1 MTQRT
6 KQILILVLLVF
17 VMATSAACDAKGEK
31 SQVNDTTVATAADTA
46 VDTAFVP
53 EFSEARMLD
62 TIKLLSSKDNARITG
77 FEGELSAADYLTEQY
92 TSLGLEVSAQTFPVK
107 AYVCNKLELKVTSDA
122 DRIVGEAKALSYSA
136 ATPAGGITAD
146 VVPLGMGAD
155 RDYDGK
161 DVKGKVVLMQ
171 RGGEFF
177 FVKTARAA
185 QKGAVAVLF
194 YDPNSEGAISATLTE
209 LSKIP
214 AVSINRAEGKK
225 KEKTVQEKIVDYA
238 EIYGLEKTV
247 QDGNVV
253 TVSLKV
259 EVTHEDSTSKNITAL
274 YKSADNPEGKRVI
287 VGAHYDGV
295 DTPAAN
301 DNASGAAVILEMA
314 KALSDQKIALPYDIA
329 FVSFGAEEIGL
340 VGSEQYVY
348 NLSREEKDSVIAML
362 NFDMVGVGDT
372 FDIGSADG
380 FTAPDLIKMTREALK
395 DMGYS
400 PTTSVTDRSDHAPF
414 AQAGI
419 DAIYVQ
425 VGPFHDYHT
434 DLDTIEVIQPEML
447 TKVCELGTKLI
458 VEKLPEVILTQQ

>member
-31 SQVNDTTVATAADTA
+31 SQVNDTTVATEADTA

-122 DRIVGEAKALSYSA
+122 DRIVGEAKALSYGA

-155 RDYDGK
+155 SDYVGK
-161 DVKGKVVLMQ
+161 EVKGKVVLMQ

-214 AVSINRAEGKK
+214 AVSINRAEG
-225 KEKTVQEKIVDYA
+225 Q
-238 EIYGLEKTV
+238 GLEKTV

-253 TVSLKV
+253 TVSLNA
-259 EVTHEDSTSKNITAL
+259 EVTHEDSTSKNIIAL
-274 YKSADNPEGKRVI
+274 YKSTDNPEGKRVI

-314 KALSDQKIALPYDIA
+314 KALTDQKIALPYDIA

-380 FTAPDLIKMTREALK
+380 FTAPDLIKMTRETLE
-395 DMGYS
+395 DMGYT

-419 DAIYVQ
+419 NAVYVQ

-458 VEKLPEVILTQQ
+458 VEKLPEVILAQQ

>member
-6 KQILILVLLVF
+6 KQILILALLVF
-17 VMATSAACDAKGEK
+17 VMATSAACDAKGEA
-31 SQVNDTTVATAADTA
+31 SQINDAAVIA
-46 VDTAFVP
+46 AEDTAFVP

-77 FEGELSAADYLTEQY
+77 FDGESIAADYLTEQF
-92 TSLGLEVSAQTFPVK
+92 TSMGLDVSEQTFPVK
-107 AYVCNKLELKVTSDA
+107 AYVCTNLELKVTTDA

-146 VVPLGMGAD
+146 VVPLGMGAEG
-155 RDYDGK
+155 DYVGK

-177 FVKTARAA
+177 FIKTARAA
-185 QKGAVAVLF
+185 QKGASAVLF

-214 AVSINRAEGKK
+214 AVSITRADG
-225 KEKTVQEKIVDYA
+225 QA
-238 EIYGLEKTV
+238 LEESVLSGTA
-247 QDGNVV
+247 V
-253 TVSLKV
+253 TVSLNM
-259 EVTHEDSTSKNITAL
+259 EVTHEDSTSKNIIAV
-274 YKSADNPEGKRVI
+274 YKSTDNPEGKRVI

-314 KALSDQKIALPYDIA
+314 KALSDQKIALPYDVA

-340 VGSEQYVY
+340 IGSEQYVY

-362 NFDMVGVGDT
+362 NFDMVGVGDA

-380 FTAPDLIKMTREALK
+380 FTAPELIKTTRETLK
-395 DMGYS
+395 DMGYT

-434 DLDTIEVIQPEML
+434 DLDTIDVIQPEML

-458 VEKLPEVILTQQ
+458 IDKIPEALLANQ

>member
-1 MTQRT
+1 
-6 KQILILVLLVF
+6 
-17 VMATSAACDAKGEK
+17 MATSAACDSKGED
-31 SQVNDTTVATAADTA
+31 SQAKDAAGVATANAAT
-46 VDTAFVP
+46 DTAFVP

-62 TIKLLSSKDNARITG
+62 SIKLLSSKDNARITG
-77 FEGELSAADYLTEQY
+77 FEGETAAADYLTEQF
-92 TSLGLEVSAQTFPVK
+92 TSMGLDVTEQTFPVK
-107 AYVCNKLELKVTSDA
+107 AYICNNLELKVTTDA

-146 VVPLGMGAD
+146 VVPIGMGAEG
-155 RDYDGK
+155 DYVGK

-177 FVKTARAA
+177 YIKTARAA
-185 QKGAVAVLF
+185 QKGASAVLF

-214 AVSINRAEGKK
+214 AVSITRADG
-225 KEKTVQEKIVDYA
+225 QA
-238 EIYGLEKTV
+238 LEETALS
-247 QDGNVV
+247 GTAV
-253 TVSLKV
+253 TVSLNM
-259 EVTHEDSTSKNITAL
+259 EVTHEDSTSKNIIAV

-380 FTAPDLIKMTREALK
+380 FTAPDLIKMTRETLK
-395 DMGYS
+395 DMGYT

-434 DLDTIEVIQPEML
+434 DLDTIDAIQPEML

-458 VEKLPEVILTQQ
+458 IDKIPEVLLAQ

>member
-6 KQILILVLLVF
+6 KQILIVVLLVF
-17 VMATSAACDAKGEK
+17 VMATSAACDSKGEK

-155 RDYDGK
+155 SDYVGK

-214 AVSINRAEGKK
+214 AVSINRAEG
-225 KEKTVQEKIVDYA
+225 Q
-238 EIYGLEKTV
+238 GLEKTV

-253 TVSLKV
+253 TVSLNA

>member
-6 KQILILVLLVF
+6 KQILILALLVF
-17 VMATSAACDAKGEK
+17 VMATSAACDAKGEE
-31 SQVNDTTVATAADTA
+31 SQEKNAAVDTSS
-46 VDTAFVP
+46 DTAFVP
-53 EFSEARMLD
+53 EFSETRMLD
-62 TIKLLSSKDNARITG
+62 TIKLLASKDNARITG
-77 FEGELSAADYLTEQY
+77 FEGESAAANYLTEQF
-92 TSLGLEVSAQTFPVK
+92 TSMGLDVSAQTFPVK
-107 AYVCNKLELKVTSDA
+107 AYVCTKLELKVTTDA
-122 DRIVGEAKALSYSA
+122 NRIVGEAKALSYSA
-136 ATPAGGITAD
+136 ATPTGGITAD

-155 RDYDGK
+155 SDYVDI

-214 AVSINRAEGKK
+214 AVSINRAEG
-225 KEKTVQEKIVDYA
+225 Q
-238 EIYGLEKTV
+238 GLEKTV
-247 QDGNVV
+247 QDGKVV
-253 TVSLKV
+253 TVSLNV
-259 EVTHEDSTSKNITAL
+259 EMTHEDSTSKNIIAL
-274 YKSADNPEGKRVI
+274 YKSTDNPEGKRVI

-301 DNASGAAVILEMA
+301 DNASGAALILEMA
-314 KALSDQKIALPYDIA
+314 KALSDQKIALPYDVA
-329 FVSFGAEEIGL
+329 FVAFGAEEIGL

-348 NLSREEKDSVIAML
+348 NLSNDEKDSVIAML
-362 NFDMVGVGDT
+362 NFDMVGVGDA
-372 FDIGSADG
+372 FDIGSAEG
-380 FTAPDLIKMTREALK
+380 LTAPDLIKMTRETLEE
-395 DMGYS
+395 MGYS

-434 DLDTIEVIQPEML
+434 DLDTIDAIQPEML

-458 VEKLPEVILTQQ
+458 IDKIPEAILAQK